1 MCERLNNTSKSLKVL
16 EERNIILRRRAYQ
29 DPDAFFEKYVKLD
42 FDCEKFLR
50 DEKLDLEEERLD
62 TPEFLLKELEE
73 LGGID

>member
-1 MCERLNNTSKSLKVL
+1 M
-16 EERNIILRRRAYQ
+16 
-29 DPDAFFEKYVKLD
+29 KLD

-50 DEKLDLEEERLD
+50 DEKLDLEEERPD